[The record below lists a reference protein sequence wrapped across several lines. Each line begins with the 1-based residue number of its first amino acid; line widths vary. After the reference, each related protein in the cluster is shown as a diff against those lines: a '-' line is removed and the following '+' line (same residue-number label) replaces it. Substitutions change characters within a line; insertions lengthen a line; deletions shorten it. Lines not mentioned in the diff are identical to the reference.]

1 MATYLQGV
9 TDYIPQI
16 QPFRPDYNFLGNILQ
31 TKQSKYDTAKRQ
43 VSDLYGSLLNGPMSR
58 EDNIRRKDEFFKVID
73 NDIKRISGLDL
84 SLQQNVD
91 QAQNVFKGFYDDKF
105 MVADMVKTKNHMNEW
120 QKGLDSKNCYDQDKC
135 GGTYNEL
142 SMRKL
147 QYKMD
152 EFKKVSDDE
161 SLNFDMGSY
170 DSYYNWQK
178 DAIKTAKASGMSVT
192 KDKVSGGYIVRDKNG
207 KLIEDGLYSLFEQ
220 VYGNDPRVAANYETQ
235 AYVQRKESV
244 KALMPKYNNNEKEA
258 ERAYITDAMNNGIK
272 KLNTNITRVSNAYDQ
287 LVARE
292 IELDNKN
299 GALTNQEQQELDYIK
314 ERKNQVGATKDAM
327 TSRLENITNNMD
339 QGDMRAL
346 INKADQ
352 AASAA
357 LQNNDLDKMAHNLS
371 MVDEEHTLKEDPYSM
386 ASYAHKLAKDLEKY
400 KDDLGTVRDVI
411 NHKYKMEEEAYKKAL
426 ENGTV
431 GTPGTPGNNAPQE
444 VKGVPGGSVSNALPA
459 GAYLENSASLSD
471 SFANVNEQ
479 STQMLYQIVQAA
491 KNAAETPKTGAGAI
505 QYLDKTFGKGKWQ
518 NITDVDALRPFIK
531 TNPYLYLNLA
541 KNFIRDNTNTSW
553 GQAVIKNPDNA
564 QKLSKINIDN
574 QAWAAEIDYFKKG
587 VKKTIDAV
595 GNSGDPDYRLA
606 KHLLSQYGTLEYSD
620 KPSKAFTTAYKETR
634 PSASDGDIQDAFE
647 KVQSKFYEVYNRSKG
662 VSFSQ
667 AEYLPG
673 NADGQG
679 GTSGHGLLFSNVDP
693 TNSKYYNV
701 DVNKEITNTLDQL
714 FSKAE
719 SYKVLPGNL
728 SADNY
733 NSSKE
738 SDEGLDAFLTQFRM
752 DLAKAKA
759 TDANRPMYSVQVQGM
774 AADDKT
780 KSGFTIV
787 PSQSYIQDYF
797 AKNEKAK
804 GLLDPSILTTGF
816 SIFYNKKDVN
826 TNITKAL
833 EINKVEKILLDKGK
847 LFINDFND
855 GGGRLKV
862 IYDGQK
868 ATIYP
873 TYKVYYSD
881 GRIGEVDREP
891 FVTTDL
897 KNIDEMVNVYSNRLA
912 MNHHNNQILDEK
924 MREINQSKRK

>member
-16 QPFRPDYNFLGNILQ
+16 QPFRPDYNFLGNILN
-31 TKQSKYDTAKRQ
+31 TKQSKYDAAKRQ

-58 EDNIRRKDEFFKVID
+58 EDNIKRRDEFFKVID

-161 SLNFDMGSY
+161 SLNFDIGSY

-192 KDKVSGGYIVRDKNG
+192 RDNVSGGYIVRDKNG

-220 VYGNDPRVAANYETQ
+220 VYANDPRVAANYNTE
-235 AYVQRKESV
+235 AYVQRKEAV
-244 KALMPKYNNNEKEA
+244 KSLMPKYNNDEKEA

-272 KLNTNITRVSNAYDQ
+272 KLNTSSTKVSEAYDQ

-292 IELDNKN
+292 TELDNKN
-299 GALTNQEQQELDYIK
+299 GALTKQEQQELEYIK
-314 ERKNQVGATKDAM
+314 ERKDQVAATRDALK
-327 TSRLENITNNMD
+327 SRLDNIITNMD

-346 INKADQ
+346 INKADI
-352 AASAA
+352 STSSA
-357 LQNNDLDKMAHNLS
+357 LQDRDLNKMAETLS
-371 MVDEEHTLKEDPYSM
+371 RVEEEHTLKEDPYSM
-386 ASYAHKLAKDLEKY
+386 AAYNNKLQKELEKY
-400 KDDLGTVRDVI
+400 KDDLDAMKSVRDSYL
-411 NHKYKMEEEAYKKAL
+411 KRDEETHKKAL

-431 GTPGTPGNNAPQE
+431 GTPGNPGNNAPQE
-444 VKGVPGGSVSNALPA
+444 VKGVPGGSLSLEVPA
-459 GAYLENSASLSD
+459 AAYLENSAQASD
-471 SFANVNEQ
+471 GYENVKEQ
-479 STQMLYQIVQAA
+479 STQMLYKIVQAA
-491 KNAAETPKTGAGAI
+491 KDAAKNPQTGAGAI

-518 NITDVDALRPFIK
+518 NITDVDQLRPFIK
-531 TNPYLYLNLA
+531 TNPYLYMLKA
-541 KNFIRDNTNTSW
+541 KNYIKDNANTSW
-553 GQAVIKNPDNA
+553 GNTVVKDNA
-564 QKLSKINIDN
+564 YEMSKINTDVY
-574 QAWAAEIDYFKKG
+574 AWSAEMDHLKKG
-587 VKKTIDAV
+587 VKKTVDDVA
-595 GNSGDPDYRLA
+595 NSGDPDYRLA
-606 KHLLSQYGTLEYSD
+606 KHLLSSSGLLEYTD
-620 KPSKAFTTAYKETR
+620 KPSKAFVTGYRNTR
-634 PSASDGDIQDAFE
+634 PSASDRTIQDAFE
-647 KVQSKFYEVYNRSKG
+647 KVRSKFYETYNRSKG
-662 VSFSQ
+662 VSFNQ
-667 AEYLPG
+667 AQYLPG
-673 NADGQG
+673 NGEGQG
-679 GTSGHGLLFSNVDP
+679 AMSSHGLLFSNVDP
-693 TNSKYYNV
+693 TNASYYNV

-714 FSKAE
+714 FAKSG

-738 SDEGLDAFLTQFRM
+738 SDEGLDAFLTQLRM
-752 DLAKAKA
+752 DLAKAKN
-759 TDANRPMYSVQVQGM
+759 TDPNRSMYSVQVQGM
-774 AADDKT
+774 AADDKS
-780 KSGFTIV
+780 KAGFTIV
-787 PSQSYIQDYF
+787 PSQAYIQDYF

-826 TNITKAL
+826 THITKAL
-833 EINKVEKILLDKGK
+833 EVNKVEKILLERGHYD
-847 LFINDFND
+847 INDFNE
-855 GGGRLKV
+855 GGGKLK
-862 IYDGQK
+862 IAYDGK
-868 ATIYP
+868 KVTIYP
-873 TYKVYYSD
+873 TYKIHYNGQIINKNGTPYV
-881 GRIGEVDREP
+881 
-891 FVTTDL
+891 TDL
-897 KNIDEMVNVYSNRLA
+897 KNVDAAVEDYSKKLVGNQQHNDALDEAERLA
-912 MNHHNNQILDEK
+912 NVK
-924 MREINQSKRK
+924 